1 MDKVFIARLGGG
13 FRSLEM
19 VGGVELLLDVPRL
32 EEKLII
38 KALRGAGFE
47 LRITNVKYE
56 PLTWDRPAEI
66 SLVRTISMLRAAYS
80 ASVREA
86 SGARA
91 INCSKAILIS
101 GDKILTLSAL
111 KSSGIDFPESVVALN
126 GEAAERAGEL
136 LGYPLIDKPPIGSWG
151 RLVTLIDNPKTLR
164 SVIEHRQFYQSQALK
179 THILQRYVK
188 AGCSDLRIL
197 VLGGE
202 VLGAIRRT
210 ATNGDWRS
218 NVARGGVVERAELCE
233 ELEELAIRVA
243 SAIGGEFLGVDV
255 FEEDGRYLVNEVNG
269 VPEFKGFMEATGINV
284 PRILARYLKEALRR

>member
-1 MDKVFIARLGGG
+1 MRAD
-13 FRSLEM
+13 
-19 VGGVELLLDVPRL
+19 VELLVDVPRL
-32 EEKLII
+32 EERLII
-38 KALRGAGFE
+38 EALRNVGFR
-47 LRITNVKYE
+47 LKITNVKYE

-80 ASVREA
+80 ASIREA
-86 SGARA
+86 SGART

-111 KSSGIDFPESVVALN
+111 KSSGIDFPDSLVGLD
-126 GEAAERAGEL
+126 GEAAEKAGKL

-188 AGCSDLRIL
+188 AGFSDLRIL

-233 ELEELAIRVA
+233 ELEELAIKVA

-269 VPEFKGFMEATGINV
+269 VPEFKGFMEATGIDV
-284 PRILARYLKEALRR
+284 PRILARYLKEVLRK